1 LSDWVG
7 EIVEWADLRL
17 LKVEV
22 YPQLQYNDDLVL
34 LQAEIDHTICILPVL
49 QMMKTPLDPTRKA
62 VALNMDAEEINRQYP
77 QHTLFIKQYFQCFL
91 AGSIREDQ
99 FREAYAPPGLGI
111 HSRVRALEEQWYAH
125 LLSHEASLF
134 TFLSCFTRDP
144 SYLPILKTIGKN
156 FMKGQSD
163 PSVKTV
169 LLKNL
174 SLLLKGQYFILKDIA
189 SYIFS

>member
-1 LSDWVG
+1 MSNWVG
-7 EIVEWADLRL
+7 EIVEWSDIKAI
-17 LKVEV
+17 KVEV

-34 LQAEIDHTICILPVL
+34 LQAEIDHTVCILPVL
-49 QMMKTPLDPTRKA
+49 HMMKTPLDPTRKA
-62 VALNMDAEEINRQYP
+62 VALNMDEGEISRQYP
-77 QHTLFIKQYFQCFL
+77 QQSLFIKQYFQCFL
-91 AGSIREDQ
+91 AGSIMEGH
-99 FREAYAPPGLGI
+99 FREAYSPPGLGV
-111 HSRVRALEEQWYAH
+111 HSRVRSLEEQWYAR

-144 SYLPILKTIGKN
+144 SNFPILKTIGKN

-163 PSVKTV
+163 PSVKTI